1 MVPPDG
7 GWGWMVVA
15 GNFLILSVGAYTL
28 YAFSIFLSPILMSGE
43 VSSIKIAWIFNL
55 YQLIWSFYTIFIG
68 PLCEQFGTRKTAIFG
83 GVANFLALFLSAFAP
98 TVDYLFFT
106 YALPAGIGGA
116 STFTLTYIVVST
128 YFKKHRGFAIA
139 ITSVGG
145 SLSGF
150 ISPVIANYLLEN
162 YGYISATAISGALV
176 LNQCVGASLY
186 QPVEW
191 HMKPSKQITVVKK
204 KSQDLVKFK
213 KDLEETDLIE
223 KVHETSCK
231 KPQTS
236 NTLHENKNDTEK
248 FMLRDQKS
256 TNKFMK
262 VLQSTFTNLKL
273 LRYMRVHLIAWS
285 YFALMFGFTNF
296 FMWIPFVITNN
307 GYSLEMATWC
317 SSLSSIGNLIGRI
330 SMSLLAD
337 RKFFNV
343 IYGFMFG
350 QFLLGISIIVTTVM
364 IKVMGIEM
372 LPAVLGISSLF
383 KGLAGII
390 FGPLIGAVR
399 DASQSYAYVLWILGG
414 FQFTGTLM
422 LLLLPFGLK
431 FDNWNMRRLERKK
444 NHKITTPF
452 TDISEE

>member
-1 MVPPDG
+1 MHIC
-7 GWGWMVVA
+7 
-15 GNFLILSVGAYTL
+15 N
-28 YAFSIFLSPILMSGE
+28 
-43 VSSIKIAWIFNL
+43 
-55 YQLIWSFYTIFIG
+55 Q
-68 PLCEQFGTRKTAIFG
+68 R
-83 GVANFLALFLSAFAP
+83 
-98 TVDYLFFT
+98 
-106 YALPAGIGGA
+106 IGGA
-116 STFTLTYIVVST
+116 STFTLTYMVVST

-150 ISPVIANYLLEN
+150 ISPVMANYLLEN

-191 HMKPSKQITVVKK
+191 HMKPSKTNYG
-204 KSQDLVKFK
+204 
-213 KDLEETDLIE
+213 EETDLIE

-350 QFLLGISIIVTTVM
+350 QFLLGISIIAFSLVSDIKYFM
-364 IKVMGIEM
+364 IIICCYGFG
-372 LPAVLGISSLF
+372 LGFAISSR
-383 KGLAGII
+383 
-390 FGPLIGAVR
+390 AVR
-399 DASQSYAYVLWILGG
+399 DASQSYAYILLILGG